1 MRATPAYLAAIVLAL
16 SVFAARAGAATND
29 YAEVHAL
36 FVKHCLECHASDEP
50 EGNLVL
56 ETFDTLMK
64 GGENGPSIV
73 PDKSS
78 DSLLVK
84 LVQGFEVDGKK
95 KIMPP
100 GKREKLKP
108 EEIALIRGWID
119 AGAKPPAQPLVKELT
134 VPKIEP
140 RTTPRRSIHS
150 LAYESKSDRKSTRL
164 NSSHSQI

>member
-1 MRATPAYLAAIVLAL
+1 MRALSAYLAAITLVLFPLAL
-16 SVFAARAGAATND
+16 RAGAATND
-29 YAEVHAL
+29 YAEVNAI
-36 FVKHCLECHASDEP
+36 FVKNCLECHADDEP

-73 PDKSS
+73 PGKSS
-78 DSLLVK
+78 ESLLVK
-84 LVQGFEVDGKK
+84 LVQGFEVGGKK

-119 AGAKPPAQPLVKELT
+119 
-134 VPKIEP
+134 
-140 RTTPRRSIHS
+140 
-150 LAYESKSDRKSTRL
+150 
-164 NSSHSQI
+164 